1 LQDVVIAGVGMT
13 NFGKFYD
20 RTIRSLAEEA
30 VAQALT
36 DAGATASDIGAVYFA
51 NGAAGIMTGQEMIRG
66 QAALRDT
73 GLLGVPLV
81 NVENACA
88 SASSAVHLAWLAVA
102 AGEVD
107 VALAVGAEK
116 LTHPDKARAL
126 EAISTA
132 VDLEGMPDV
141 LGEDN
146 DGDGDGTSGSRFME
160 IYAGLAREYMDR
172 SGATKRDLAEVAAK
186 ASRHGALNPR
196 AQFRTPRS
204 ADEVLGSRLIA
215 EPLTLLMCS
224 PIGDGAAALV
234 LCSRDFADRLETDPV
249 VIRASVLVSGNDGTP
264 PAAERA
270 ARRAYE
276 RAGLGP
282 GDLDLVELHDAAAP
296 AELTLYEELGL
307 AEEGGGARLLASG
320 ATALGGRLPVNTS
333 GGLLSKGH
341 PIGATGAAQLVEL
354 TEQLRGTAG
363 DRQVPGARIGLA
375 ENGGGFLG
383 SDAAAAAVHILERE
397 DRS

>member
-1 LQDVVIAGVGMT
+1 MT

-20 RTIRSLAEEA
+20 RSIRSLAEEA
-30 VAQALT
+30 VGQALG

-132 VDLEGMPDV
+132 VDLERMPVV
-141 LGEDN
+141 LGDDDAE
-146 DGDGDGTSGSRFME
+146 GASGSRFME
-160 IYAGLAREYMDR
+160 IYAGLARDYLDR

-204 ADEVLGSRLIA
+204 ADEVLESRLIA

-234 LCSRDFADRLETDPV
+234 LCSRDFAARLEADPV
-249 VIRASVLVSGNDGTP
+249 LIRASVLVSGNDGTP

-270 ARRAYE
+270 AQRAYE

-307 AEEGGGARLLASG
+307 AEPGGGASLLASG

-397 DRS
+397 DPA

>member
-20 RTIRSLAEEA
+20 RSIRSLAEEA
-30 VAQALT
+30 VAQALG
-36 DAGATASDIGAVYFA
+36 DAGATAADIGAVYFA

-132 VDLEGMPDV
+132 VDLERMPVV
-141 LGEDN
+141 LGDA
-146 DGDGDGTSGSRFME
+146 GGASGSRFME
-160 IYAGLAREYMDR
+160 IYAALARDYLDR

-186 ASRHGALNPR
+186 ASRHGTLNPR

-234 LCSRDFADRLETDPV
+234 LCSRDFAARLEADPV
-249 VIRASVLVSGNDGTP
+249 LIRASVLVSGNDGTP

-270 ARRAYE
+270 AQRAYE

-307 AEEGGGARLLASG
+307 AEPGGGARLLASG

-397 DRS
+397 DPA